1 MRDKSALRGEKA
13 GPRVAIIGC
22 GFGGLWAART
32 LAKAPV
38 DLLVIDRN
46 NYHTFFPLLYQV
58 AAALVEP
65 EHIAY
70 PVRGILRKIPNAR
83 FALAEVQ
90 GIDWE
95 RRAIQTEHLEFSYDF
110 LVITTGS
117 RTNFFDI
124 SGASKFSFPLR
135 TLNQAIRLRNHI
147 LLCFERAM
155 QEKDEKRRR
164 QILTFSIVGGGP
176 TGVEFAGALAE
187 LVQRPLKRDF
197 PGLKPEEMQ
206 IVLLEAAGALLR
218 TFPESIQAYTR
229 DKLKKKGVDVRLGAV
244 VEQVASDCLKLADGL
259 SLPTETV
266 VWTAGVKGTPDPKVL
281 GLPANENGQVPVRPT
296 LEVEGFPNVY
306 VIGDLA
312 CPGEIQPP
320 LPLVAPV
327 AIQQG
332 KIAAE
337 NIKRRIRNES
347 LSSFSYRDRG
357 MMATIGRKAA
367 AVHLFNKWTFTGF
380 TAWLMWLSIHIF
392 YLIGFRNRIFV
403 MVNWALDYFLF
414 ERKVMLILPQTRK
427 EEG

>member
-1 MRDKSALRGEKA
+1 MRDKNVWRGEKA
-13 GPRVAIIGC
+13 DPRVAIIGC

-32 LAKAPV
+32 LARAPV

-95 RRAIQTEHLEFSYDF
+95 RRVIQTEHSEFSYDF

-124 SGASKFSFPLR
+124 SGAEKFSFPLR

-155 QEKDEKRRR
+155 QEKDEKLRRR
-164 QILTFSIVGGGP
+164 ILTFSIVGGGP

-187 LVQRPLKRDF
+187 LIQRPLKRDF

-218 TFPESIQAYTR
+218 TFPESIQLYTR
-229 DKLKKKGVDVRLGAV
+229 DKLKKKGVDVRLEAV
-244 VEQVASDCLKLADGL
+244 VGRVASNCLKLNDGP
-259 SLPTETV
+259 SIPTETV
-266 VWTAGVKGTPDPKVL
+266 VWTAGVKGMPDPKVL

-312 CPGEIQPP
+312 CLGEIQPP
-320 LPLVAPV
+320 LPMVAPV

-332 KIAAE
+332 KLAAE
-337 NIKRRIRNES
+337 NIKRRVRNKS

-357 MMATIGRKAA
+357 MMATIGRKAG
-367 AVHLFNKWTFTGF
+367 AVHLLNKWTFTGF
-380 TAWLMWLSIHIF
+380 TAWLLWLSIHIF

-414 ERKVMLILPQTRK
+414 ERKVMLILPQSR
-427 EEG
+427 EE